1 MQGQKAERWQTVC
14 QQVIIEQDPD
24 KLIELAQ
31 EIIRLLDEK
40 EERLNASRQGVP
52 APDSRVRTTL

>member
-1 MQGQKAERWQTVC
+1 MQGQKAERWQILC
-14 QQVIIEQDPD
+14 QQVITEQDPD

>member
-14 QQVIIEQDPD
+14 QQVITERDPD

-40 EERLNASRQGVP
+40 EERLKASRQGVP
-52 APDSRVRTTL
+52 APDSRVQTTL